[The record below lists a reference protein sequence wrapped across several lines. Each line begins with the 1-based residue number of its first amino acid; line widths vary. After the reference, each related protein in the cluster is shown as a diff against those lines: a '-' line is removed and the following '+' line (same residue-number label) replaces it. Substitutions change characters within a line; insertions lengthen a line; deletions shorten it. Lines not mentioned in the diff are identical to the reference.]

1 VRSGRLDGDKK
12 YQTHPFIR
20 VAKRGAK
27 RLINPLKRLEALARV
42 QIGAG
47 KGFPVLRVGFNLEPQ
62 GMDSFEFNK
71 IAGAVLGTLLF
82 LMGLGLF
89 SDGLFSHAPLKAAG
103 YDLPGASEEHAHGGT
118 AEHAAPSEP
127 LPVLLAAADAKRGE
141 ALVKPCATC
150 HSFDKGGAAKVGPP
164 LYGVVTRKMASLDF
178 GYSEALKG
186 KGGAW
191 DFESLNSFI
200 TAPSTYVKGTK
211 MAFGG
216 EKDAKKRADILAYL
230 RSLSDAPA
238 ALPAK

>member
-1 VRSGRLDGDKK
+1 
-12 YQTHPFIR
+12 
-20 VAKRGAK
+20 
-27 RLINPLKRLEALARV
+27 
-42 QIGAG
+42 
-47 KGFPVLRVGFNLEPQ
+47 
-62 GMDSFEFNK
+62 MDSFDFNK

-103 YDLPGASEEHAHGGT
+103 YDLPGASEDHGHGGG
-118 AEHAAPSEP
+118 AAAAAAPSEP

-141 ALVKPCATC
+141 GLVKPCTTC

-164 LYGVVTRKMASLDF
+164 LYGIVTRKMASLDF

-186 KGGAW
+186 KGGVW
-191 DFESLNSFI
+191 EFEALNEFI

-230 RSLSDAPA
+230 RSLSDSPAP
-238 ALPAK
+238 LPAK